1 MRVNVLIPVFN
12 RLEHTRKVI
21 AALRAQTVADNI
33 RIVIIDDGSTDET
46 AEFLAAQPDVTSIRG
61 DGNLWWGGAIDVG
74 LSHVLPGCSTEDYVL
89 FVNNDTWFGTTYV
102 ETLIRCSRENEN
114 AIVGS
119 VVHEEERD
127 PPLAGVGPRVSINHI
142 AVWDILA
149 ELSEEERRHP
159 KPLYKADALSGRGTL
174 FPAELFKRH
183 GTMRPRLLPHY
194 MADYEISMRFARAGT
209 PLLVSSEAVV
219 YSPPVYGAHM
229 SNTSWW
235 NEHFGR
241 RSPNNVFQRIAFY
254 SLIGTPL
261 QRLTAPLRMA
271 IFMVIRATSAWRAK
285 I

>member
-21 AALRAQTVADNI
+21 AALRAQTVVDNI

-61 DGNLWWGGAIDVG
+61 DGNLWWGGAIEVG
-74 LSHVLPGCSTEDYVL
+74 LKRVLPDCGPEDYIL
-89 FVNNDTWFGTTYV
+89 FVNNDTWFGQTYV
-102 ETLIRCSRENEN
+102 ETLIRCSRENGG

-119 VVHEEERD
+119 VVHEEESD
-127 PPLAGVGPRVSINHI
+127 PPLTGVGPRLNINRI

-149 ELSEEERRHP
+149 ELSEVERRNP

-183 GTMRPRLLPHY
+183 GTMRPHLLPHY
-194 MADYEISMRFARAGT
+194 MADYEISMRFARTGVQ
-209 PLLVSSEAVV
+209 LLVSSEAIV
-219 YSPPVYGAHM
+219 YSPPVYGAHV
-229 SNTSWW
+229 SNTSSWKK
-235 NEHFGR
+235 HFGR
-241 RSPNNVFQRIAFY
+241 RSPHNVFQRVAFF

-271 IFMVIRATSAWRAK
+271 AFMIIRTAHTLRAK
-285 I
+285 K